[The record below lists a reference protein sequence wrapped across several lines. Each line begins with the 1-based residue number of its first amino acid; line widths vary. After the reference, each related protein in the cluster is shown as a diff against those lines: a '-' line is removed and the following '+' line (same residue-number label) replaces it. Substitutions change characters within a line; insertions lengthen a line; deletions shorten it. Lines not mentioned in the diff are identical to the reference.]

1 MEEFD
6 DHLVLFSCYLILY
19 ATEIEPTI
27 AESQTK
33 FETRKIIYDLIRR
46 GLKCYISRYSLLNL
60 VTSTRS
66 NLIYSNRISFAAVK
80 LLVECGAT
88 TDASTL
94 NTPLHIAMSLPF
106 VSSDEEPERLNI
118 AKYLLDEA
126 KAHIDSRNEDGHTPM
141 DCCIIDNVAKHICP
155 LKYMTLKC
163 FAAQSLRKFNL
174 SYRHM
179 GLSHT
184 METFVDTHWHNGKGL
199 RTFCRNFYSNNFL
212 WNFLFCILNKFFLL
226 FEITILVSLISLI
239 WFMLKFL
246 SLCFIWSSVW
256 FIWFFKWINFSNSSN
271 FIKFK

>member
-1 MEEFD
+1 LIIENQLKPLSSQTELCGFNATHDIFHKLLLLIIKQREKSQLQINYDQFFHVFEQFAKQLCKNFEFMNKRIYKRYREMEEFD

-184 METFVDTHWHNGKGL
+184 METFVDTH
-199 RTFCRNFYSNNFL
+199 
-212 WNFLFCILNKFFLL
+212 
-226 FEITILVSLISLI
+226 
-239 WFMLKFL
+239 
-246 SLCFIWSSVW
+246 
-256 FIWFFKWINFSNSSN
+256 
-271 FIKFK
+271 